1 MCVLSVVYFSHHSS
15 QGFSNIKLISVNFL
29 ILPIFSIVIW
39 IAPKY
44 ERHLDKFFLLFNYN
58 SNCFN
63 HFWLTLLRFGNGD
76 SVLNVLP
83 MSKLHIL
90 SPNPSTI
97 LKKVR
102 DNTPKDKLY
111 ENVWIVSPSIFKF

>member
-1 MCVLSVVYFSHHSS
+1 MSAT
-15 QGFSNIKLISVNFL
+15 LI
-29 ILPIFSIVIW
+29 
-39 IAPKY
+39 
-44 ERHLDKFFLLFNYN
+44 KFFLVFNYN